1 MTNTTTPAKKVKK
14 RQTSHIE
21 FFKLCEW
28 VKNADLS
35 GISTFVGCAELASKD
50 VGFPVPP
57 GAIHS
62 ALEVTGIKLPERK
75 ANGGGKR
82 DRTQILAREL
92 ASLLREL
99 GKEPSAELMSIVN
112 RTGA

>member
-28 VKNADLS
+28 VKSADLS

-50 VGFPVPP
+50 VGSDGCINIPINSIFC
-57 GAIHS
+57 
-62 ALEVTGIKLPERK
+62 K
-75 ANGGGKR
+75 
-82 DRTQILAREL
+82 QI
-92 ASLLREL
+92 SLLLNYEIL
-99 GKEPSAELMSIVN
+99 FLIFIN
-112 RTGA
+112 FDD